1 MKAMNLVECA
11 QREVTVLLY
20 ISEWW
25 KSEKKNKINVS
36 TFERVRYWIQ
46 KAQPQI
52 TELHVSLSKIV

>member
-11 QREVTVLLY
+11 QREVTASVH
-20 ISEWW
+20 IWMVKKWE
-25 KSEKKNKINVS
+25 KNKINVS